1 MYLKDSMS
9 TFSHEEKHALDNPL
23 RDIILGGQD
32 GLVNA
37 LGIILGIAAV
47 SSSVHILI
55 ATVLAATAA
64 ESISMG
70 AVAYTSALAEKDHY
84 YAERK
89 KELDEIENKPKVEK
103 EEIRDIYKQ
112 KGFSGKV
119 LDEIV
124 MTITQNKDMW
134 LDTTQLTTR
143 NGKKVT
149 LSMIYCMLRNP
160 FYYGEFEYPLNSGTW
175 YKGAHQ
181 PLITKEVFEKV
192 QQQLKVPRKSKWG
205 AKGFAFKELM
215 KCGNCGASIVGE
227 DKYRKLRNGGV
238 NYHIYYHCSKYVNF
252 DCREPYVS
260 EEELCKQLIRLID
273 ELDENQITIS
283 EKLQGSLLA
292 YQKVISGILRQEDIE
307 IQEKT
312 QGLKGYAKYA
322 LKEGTTK
329 EKAELVK
336 GLKIQLVLKDGH
348 VQKIQ

>member
-1 MYLKDSMS
+1 MHSPPALKGWRSLQRLLENDQKGINVKRGIRAKCQMGWRPGP
-9 TFSHEEKHALDNPL
+9 TPIGYFNRAFNGVK
-23 RDIILGGQD
+23 DIILD
-32 GLVNA
+32 PERAPFIEDMFERV
-37 LGIILGIAAV
+37 AARGD
-47 SSSVHILI
+47 SGRTL
-55 ATVLAATAA
+55 
-64 ESISMG
+64 
-70 AVAYTSALAEKDHY
+70 
-84 YAERK
+84 K
-89 KELDEIENKPKVEK
+89 K
-103 EEIRDIYKQ
+103 
-112 KGFSGKV
+112 
-119 LDEIV
+119 
-124 MTITQNKDMW
+124 W

-227 DKYRKLRNGGV
+227 DKYRKLRNGEV

-273 ELDENQITIS
+273 ELDESQITIS

-336 GLKIQLVLKDGH
+336 GLKIQLVLKGGQ
-348 VQKIQ
+348 VQRIQ